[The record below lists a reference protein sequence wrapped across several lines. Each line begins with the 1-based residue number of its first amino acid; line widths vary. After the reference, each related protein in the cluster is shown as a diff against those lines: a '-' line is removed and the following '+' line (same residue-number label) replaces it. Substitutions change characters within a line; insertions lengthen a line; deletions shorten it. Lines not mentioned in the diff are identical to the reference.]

1 MIDFFVFREGEYAFS
16 HLLDLLMNRNLDGEG
31 VKKDGPDIPNTYYL
45 NDNTLVAG
53 TQNPPIKELDEIP
66 SPYLTGLFDELLRD
80 IKITPLMQ
88 FVRGCP
94 FKCTFCQEGEDYFNK
109 VRRYR

>member
-1 MIDFFVFREGEYAFS
+1 M
-16 HLLDLLMNRNLDGEG
+16 
-31 VKKDGPDIPNTYYL
+31 
-45 NDNTLVAG
+45 VAG
-53 TQNPPIKELDEIP
+53 AQNPPIKELDEIP

-94 FKCTFCQEGEDYFNK
+94 FKCIFCQKELTGRGFRVRSTEMIVDELEHLVK
-109 VRRYR
+109 VYDPGVILFVRDRYRDEWFADSTSGS